1 MRVSDYNIESLKENE
16 VFVFGS
22 NTSGR
27 HGKGAAKTAMRFGAI
42 YGKGNGIQGKSYG
55 IPTVNANITNKLPL
69 SKIQK
74 FVDEFIEYAK
84 SHKELVFLVT
94 RVGTGLAGWSDKDI
108 APLFKN
114 STELENVYLPKEFW
128 RIIKKGKDE

>member
-1 MRVSDYNIESLKENE
+1 MRVSDYNIKSLKENE

-74 FVDEFIEYAK
+74 LVDEFIEYAK

-128 RIIKKGKDE
+128 RILNRGKNE